1 MQLRFRNLSGF
12 LKRIG
17 KESTFWKRRVLN
29 FLDINQSDQRIFLQ
43 FSERGKVAIN
53 TESFF
58 SSIEIDEE
66 YSDNSEDE
74 KDNTEE
80 SVDGASQVA
89 ESFASTGSSN
99 ALGQ

>member
-12 LKRIG
+12 LKRICT
-17 KESTFWKRRVLN
+17 EATFWKKRVLN

-43 FSERGKVAIN
+43 YSDRGKVAIN

-58 SSIEIDEE
+58 SNMEIDEE
-66 YSDNSEDE
+66 YSEDSEEE
-74 KDNTEE
+74 KDDPEE
-80 SVDGASQVA
+80 SVDGASQVGV
-89 ESFASTGSSN
+89 SFASEGSSF